1 MYPRRVALRFWGWW
15 FGRRA
20 KKRPKAKSIYQ
31 CRPSEHETQTTLA
44 TMVLRKTTL
53 VPIAL
58 LASFL
63 SCTRQL
69 IRSSTTTTRRMDGS
83 STSYADAPPLFLPV
97 APSSSSLPPP
107 TDIYVL
113 GERNSGTN
121 YAAGVLRDAFDPTN
135 SVDATRTHEYFSSDV
150 PVLRHKHMFRH
161 SLLYESE
168 LEEVRRRTDVL
179 WILAVRRPCDWA
191 EAMKRM
197 PYHMCKPNDIPS
209 TCPGDDFVGF
219 EHYEELM
226 NYSLAE
232 FFRMEW
238 GDWTEST
245 NFRNV
250 SFVSGEFTYRNV
262 FHLRRHKLGLMR
274 QIIDAVPRN
283 VKVVRLHELELS
295 PEVFVKASIDECFCV
310 HYFCISGWMNDS
322 CMRFP
327 PTLSFDH

>member
-1 MYPRRVALRFWGWW
+1 
-15 FGRRA
+15 
-20 KKRPKAKSIYQ
+20 
-31 CRPSEHETQTTLA
+31 
-44 TMVLRKTTL
+44 MVLRKTTL

-69 IRSSTTTTRRMDGS
+69 IRSCTTTTRRMDGS
-83 STSYADAPPLFLPV
+83 STSYADAPPLLPPV
-97 APSSSSLPPP
+97 APSSSSPPPP
-107 TDIYVL
+107 TDMYVL

-121 YAAGVLRDAFDPTN
+121 YAAGVLRDAFDPPN
-135 SVDATRTHEYFSSDV
+135 SVDDTRTHEYFSSDV

-161 SLLYESE
+161 SLLSQSE
-168 LEEVRRRTDVL
+168 LEEVKRRTDVL

-197 PYHMCKPNDIPS
+197 PYHMCKPHDIPS
-209 TCPGDDFVGF
+209 TCPGDEFVGF
-219 EHYEELM
+219 EHYDILR

-245 NFRNV
+245 NFRNL

-295 PEVFVKASIDECFCV
+295 PVMFVKASIDERFCV
-310 HYFCISGWMNDS
+310 LLFLHKRVDE
-322 CMRFP
+322 
-327 PTLSFDH
+327 